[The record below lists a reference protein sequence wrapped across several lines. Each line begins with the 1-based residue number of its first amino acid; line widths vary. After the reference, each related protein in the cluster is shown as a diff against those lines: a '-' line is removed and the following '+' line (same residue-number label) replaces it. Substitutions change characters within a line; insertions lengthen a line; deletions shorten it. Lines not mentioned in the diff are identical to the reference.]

1 MRLEQ
6 LRYLSAL
13 QYTHSISKT
22 AKQFYISQQSLS
34 NNIQQLENELNTT
47 LLIRSPLGVMLT
59 PEAEA
64 LLKISDPFLNEY
76 DTLRHNLALKQ
87 TPTGKRPQRLRTYSS
102 SVLITNVL
110 PQAIVEFNKIHPDVP
125 ISIKEISYKE
135 AFPAIENN
143 ECHLAFLSINDHYFL
158 DQLKKQE
165 HKDFHHHIL
174 LKDQLVTCVSAHS
187 PLAKKEIIAQK
198 DIAQNPFTYLDIVPL
213 MIDVHDHSNIALY
226 TSGNIEFHRRA
237 IREMEAISLMPR
249 YVYKNL
255 FDSKIFISKYLEGA
269 KQTIYHAALY
279 PTATPHPITK
289 TLVGIVASL
298 L

>member
-13 QYTHSISKT
+13 QYSHSISKT

-47 LLIRSPLGVMLT
+47 LLVRSPLGVMLT

-64 LLKISDPFLNEY
+64 LLKISDPFLEEY
-76 DTLRHNLALKQ
+76 DTLCQQLAMKE
-87 TPTGKRPQRLRTYSS
+87 TPVEQKPQRLRIYSS

-110 PQAIVEFNKIHPDVP
+110 PQAIVEFNKIHPDVR

-158 DQLKKQE
+158 DQLRKQE

-174 LKDQLVTCVSAHS
+174 LKDQLVTCVSAHT
-187 PLAKKEIIAQK
+187 PFAKKEIIEQ
-198 DIAQNPFTYLDIVPL
+198 DDLAQNPFTYLDIVPL
-213 MIDVHDHSNIALY
+213 KIDSNDHSNMALY
-226 TSGNIEFHRRA
+226 NSGNIEFHRRA
-237 IREMEAISLMPR
+237 IREIDAISLMPR

-255 FDSKIFISKYLEGA
+255 FDSKVFVSKYLEGA

-279 PTATPHPITK
+279 PTTTPHPVTK
-289 TLVGIVASL
+289 ALVSIVSTLL
-298 L
+298 